1 MNDEKRPD
9 ANETSTKAVMP
20 GEVAALTETG
30 NKAGETGQHQSLK
43 KEIDEATDLPQ
54 KGSA

>member
-20 GEVAALTETG
+20 GEVAALT
-30 NKAGETGQHQSLK
+30 
-43 KEIDEATDLPQ
+43 DLPQ